1 MDRRYFNDSTFQMP
15 KNTQATFAMKDYEA
29 QILEDSDPNF
39 RVMNLTTNT
48 FNESRTSYYLKS
60 IGGYHAA
67 KLRRYQDLIDEHLS
81 KYHKPVI
88 DMLNTK
94 YLIIP
99 DPESGQPLVQSNP
112 DAMGNAWF
120 VGSLQVVDGARA
132 ESDALGTLDLT
143 TTAVLEKEFAAHA
156 ANPEPGIAPDA
167 AIRLTAF
174 TPKQLDY
181 DYTTSTPGTVVF
193 SEIYY
198 PYGWKASIDGAP
210 AEHFRVNY
218 LLRALNVPAGS
229 HHITFLFDPDSI
241 RKGDAIATACVI
253 VMYLAI
259 LALISFTL
267 VGRIRKSKVQ

>member
-1 MDRRYFNDSTFQMP
+1 MVRVQEAADLVR
-15 KNTQATFAMKDYEA
+15 QA
-29 QILEDSDPNF
+29 
-39 RVMNLTTNT
+39 R
-48 FNESRTSYYLKS
+48 
-60 IGGYHAA
+60 
-67 KLRRYQDLIDEHLS
+67 
-81 KYHKPVI
+81 
-88 DMLNTK
+88 
-94 YLIIP
+94 
-99 DPESGQPLVQSNP
+99 GQALVQPNP

-143 TTAVLEKEFAAHA
+143 TTAVLDKEFAAHA

-167 AIRLTAF
+167 EIRLTAF

-259 LALISFTL
+259 LALVAGAVI
-267 VGRIRKSKVQ
+267 GRIRKKNDAAATH